1 MRLKRLVARGFKS
14 FADKTEFEF
23 DSRLTGIIGPNGC
36 GKSNVVDA
44 IKWVLGDQRAKSLR
58 GTAMTDVIFK
68 GAEGREAMGMAE
80 VTITFE
86 DPDGTPD
93 GRTEIDISRRLTL
106 DKESSYLLNGDE
118 VRLKDV
124 RDVLLD
130 TGLGTGGYSVMEQGR
145 IDAVLSANPEARRAI
160 FEEAAG
166 VARFK
171 LQKKETLRKLERTD
185 QNLARVTDL
194 LEERGRRIRSLR
206 IQAGKAR
213 RFKELQAQLRDLRAA
228 LAVVDGE
235 LLREQWHGHASRLR
249 DLQEELEAAEA
260 GREEKQE
267 ELAGKEAAIAD
278 YAAALERVQDELRRC
293 QSELMQHKER
303 AESHGR
309 RAKDRLEELERGR
322 QRVEGI
328 VQQRD
333 DRAITLSTAREDLAQ
348 KEAEL
353 IELHK
358 ALEEQRRATQEVA
371 AAHKRLLAERES
383 VRERQLDLLHRR
395 TRARNAAADAGA
407 KVNAARTRL
416 GRLDERSQ
424 VLADEAR
431 RIDNDLAGWRSQL
444 VDLATR
450 ERLLDERERT
460 ALSDLE
466 GADAAAAELAEQES
480 KLRYQ
485 LTEVE
490 GRRQALQAMEA
501 HMEGF
506 DQGPRYVLEQKP
518 EGLRGRLLDLIEID
532 SEHGPALEAALGPYV
547 QALVV
552 DTRENAARIVRDLA
566 EQRLGRV
573 LLLVEEAFGAAPPC
587 AKGGSLLQPPT
598 GAEYLTDLVRHVVEE
613 SATDAGDGAGASA
626 GEPADAVPAGAASRK
641 LMAWLLRGVVVADFD
656 IADSARADLC
666 FVTPDGTVV
675 CGPRMEGGAAAEGHQ
690 GLVVRR
696 SQIVELGERAEVLRA
711 ELAGLTEG
719 KDAATG
725 RVDRLKRELKAVGDA
740 LSKVRREAQSCH
752 AQESRLVARHE
763 DLEREGEEIAVE
775 TGELRRTRAAALA
788 DVGRSLLDQH
798 LLMRMEKAAA
808 ASEQQF
814 GDRIQA
820 SEEAQRAEQDKEQ
833 GLRIRQVQT
842 GEARE
847 GLVRS
852 IRMHEEAVR
861 DFDRARQEIEERHRQ
876 AEDDRAEALAEQ
888 ERLLELASALEDTL
902 AEHTVD
908 RETADENLQR
918 ARDAREQVLSE
929 VKQWEQRR
937 AVASESLTQSRLAVS
952 DVEHRFERLEERLR
966 EETGIE
972 LRRCL
977 GEIEG
982 IGIVDRARL
991 PGPIA
996 PAGLVECLEGPPL
1009 PPAVVDAW
1017 HGLQRLWLEDEFDAG
1032 TVRKEVQVLQSQ
1044 KDRLGAVNL
1053 DAVEEL
1059 DEEEGNFSQLEQE
1072 VQDLKE
1078 ARKTLMET
1086 LKRLESE
1093 SRTLFED
1100 TFHEARK
1107 NFQEIF
1113 RKLFQGG
1120 KADMFLSNI
1129 EDDMLEAGI
1138 EIVAQ
1143 PPGKQLQSINLLS
1156 GGERS
1161 LTAVAILFA
1170 LFKVRPS
1177 PFCILDEVD
1186 AALDETNV
1194 ERFLRVL
1201 RDFTDNTQF
1210 CIVTHHKRTMAECQV
1225 LYGIT
1230 MQRRGVSS
1238 RIAVA
1243 LHEVDTIQDGSVP
1256 GSGTSK
1262 DPAKKQRIAGEE
1274 QVGFG

>member
-58 GTAMTDVIFK
+58 GSAMTDVIFK

-86 DPDGTPD
+86 DPEGRFDGH
-93 GRTEIDISRRLTL
+93 TEIDIARRLTL
-106 DKESSYLLNGDE
+106 DKESSYLVNGSE

-213 RFKELQAQLRDLRAA
+213 RFKELQAALCDLRAA

-235 LLREQWHGHASRLR
+235 QLREQWHAQAQRLTT
-249 DLQEELEAAEA
+249 LQEDLVAAEA
-260 GREEKQE
+260 GREEKGI
-267 ELAGKEAAIAD
+267 ELEQKDAAIAEF
-278 YAAALERVQDELRRC
+278 ATALEAVQEELRRC
-293 QSELMQHKER
+293 QTELLQHKER
-303 AESHGR
+303 ADSFGR
-309 RAKDRLEELERGR
+309 RAEDRLAELERGR
-322 QRVEGI
+322 QRSEGL
-328 VQQRD
+328 VSQRD
-333 DRAITLSTAREDLAQ
+333 ERNVVLETARDDLAQ
-348 KEAEL
+348 KEADL

-358 ALEEQRRATQEVA
+358 QLEEQREVTQQA
-371 AAHKRLLAERES
+371 ASAMKELVQARETI
-383 VRERQLDLLHRR
+383 RERQLDLLHRR
-395 TRARNAAADAGA
+395 TRARNVASDAAA
-407 KVNAARTRL
+407 KVAATRNREARLAERRGVLRQEADRL
-416 GRLDERSQ
+416 GTDLRRWRDE
-424 VLADEAR
+424 
-431 RIDNDLAGWRSQL
+431 L
-444 VDLATR
+444 VDHGTR
-450 ERLLDERERT
+450 ERLLEEREQVSLR
-460 ALSDLE
+460 DLE

-480 KLRYQ
+480 SLRYQ

-490 GRRQALQAMEA
+490 GRRQALMAMEA

-506 DQGPRYVLEQKP
+506 DQGPRYVLEQQP

-532 SEHGPALEAALGPYV
+532 SQHGAALEAALGPYV

-552 DTRENAARIVRDLA
+552 DTRENAAAIVRDLS

-573 LLLVEEAFGAAPPC
+573 LLLVEEAFGDQPPC
-587 AKGGSLLQPPT
+587 ARGSSLLKPPS
-598 GAEYLTDLVRHVVEE
+598 GAEYLTDLVRHVVEQQE
-613 SATDAGDGAGASA
+613 EGEQAGS
-626 GEPADAVPAGAASRK
+626 AASRK
-641 LMAWLLRGVVVADFD
+641 LMGWLLRGVVVADFD
-656 IADSARADLC
+656 IADSSRADLC
-666 FVTPDGTVV
+666 FVTPDGTLV
-675 CGPRMEGGAAAEGHQ
+675 CGPRMEGGLAAEGHQ

-696 SQIVELGERAEVLRA
+696 SQIVELGERAEQLQLEMR
-711 ELAGLTEG
+711 GLQQG
-719 KDAATG
+719 KEAATG

-740 LSKVRREAQSCH
+740 LSRVRRDAQAAH
-752 AQESRLVARHE
+752 AQESRLVARNE
-763 DLEREGEEIAVE
+763 DIDREFDEIAQE
-775 TGELRRTRAAALA
+775 AAELGHTGARAYA
-788 DVGRSLLDQH
+788 DLGTSLLNQH
-798 LLMRMEKAAA
+798 LLIRLEKLAGDE
-808 ASEQQF
+808 EQGF
-814 GDRIQA
+814 GEKIRLA
-820 SEEAQRAEQDKEQ
+820 EEAQREQQDKEQ
-833 GLRIRQVQT
+833 NLRIQQVQT
-842 GEARE
+842 GEVRE

-852 IRMHEEAVR
+852 IKMHEEAVR
-861 DFDRARQEIEERHRQ
+861 DFDRALQEITDRQQQ
-876 AEDDRAEALAEQ
+876 AEDDRAQALAEQ
-888 ERLLELASALEDTL
+888 EQLLETAAALEETF
-902 AEHTVD
+902 AELTIKK
-908 RETADENLQR
+908 EAADEQVSR
-918 ARDAREQVLSE
+918 AREAREEVLEQV
-929 VKQWEQRR
+929 QDWEQRR
-937 AVASESLTQSRLAVS
+937 AVANESLSQTRLGVA
-952 DVEHRFERLEERLR
+952 DVEHRFERLEDRLR

-977 GEIEG
+977 GEVVG
-982 IGIVDRARL
+982 IGRIDHALLHGPVA
-991 PGPIA
+991 PGDA
-996 PAGLVECLEGPPL
+996 VAFLQGPPL
-1009 PPAVVDAW
+1009 PPAVVEQW
-1017 HGLQRLWLEDEFDAG
+1017 HNLRRLWLEDDFDASQA
-1032 TVRKEVQVLQSQ
+1032 RKEVQVLQSQ
-1044 KDRLGAVNL
+1044 KDRLGAVNV
-1053 DAVEEL
+1053 DAVQEL

-1072 VQDLKE
+1072 VADLKE

-1086 LKRLESE
+1086 LRRLEME
-1093 SRTLFED
+1093 SKSLFED

-1120 KADMFLSNI
+1120 KADMFLSNT
-1129 EDDMLEAGI
+1129 EEDMLEAGI

-1156 GGERS
+1156 GGERTM
-1161 LTAVAILFA
+1161 TAVAILFA

-1201 RDFTDNTQF
+1201 RDFTGETQF

-1243 LHEVDTIQDGSVP
+1243 LHEVDTIQDGGVP
-1256 GSGTSK
+1256 GGGK